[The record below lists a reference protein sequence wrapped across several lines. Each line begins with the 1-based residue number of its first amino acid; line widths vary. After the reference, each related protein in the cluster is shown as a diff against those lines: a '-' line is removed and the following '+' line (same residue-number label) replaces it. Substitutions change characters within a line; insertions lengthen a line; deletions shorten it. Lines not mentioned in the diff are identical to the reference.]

1 LTVGIVTG
9 LAAEAAILR
18 RAADAR
24 RSTERPLI
32 ACAGPGEAAA
42 RGAADTLAREGA
54 EGLLSFGLAGGL
66 DPSLAPGTVIAAA
79 AVRSAAGESF
89 ATDPAWH
96 VRFLSL
102 LSGRPRALVA
112 DIASSA
118 EPVATI
124 AAKRALFAATGA
136 AAIDMESMGVARAAR
151 AAQLPFLAVRVIC
164 DPAMRALPV
173 AAIMAVGPGGRL
185 RAGVVL
191 ARLAL
196 RPGDLPGLVRL
207 MRDYRSAKARLR
219 HIAAI
224 GLPSFGL
231 L

>member
-18 RAADAR
+18 RAADAHR
-24 RSTERPLI
+24 ASDRPLI
-32 ACAGPGEAAA
+32 ACRGPGEAAA
-42 RGAADTLAREGA
+42 RGAADGLASEGV

-66 DPSLAPGTVIAAA
+66 DPSLAPGTVIAAT
-79 AVRSAAGESF
+79 AVRSAAGEIF

-102 LSGRPRALVA
+102 LGGRPRPLVA
-112 DIASSA
+112 DIASAA

-136 AAIDMESMGVARAAR
+136 AAVDVECLGIARAAR
-151 AAQLPFLAVRVIC
+151 GAQLPVLAVRVIC
-164 DPAMRALPV
+164 DPAMRAVPDT
-173 AAIMAVGPGGRL
+173 AILAVGPGGRVRWSIL
-185 RAGVVL
+185 LGRIAV
-191 ARLAL
+191 

-207 MRDYRSAKARLR
+207 MRDYRRAKGRLR
-219 HIAAI
+219 HVAAI
-224 GLPSFGL
+224 ALPTFGL